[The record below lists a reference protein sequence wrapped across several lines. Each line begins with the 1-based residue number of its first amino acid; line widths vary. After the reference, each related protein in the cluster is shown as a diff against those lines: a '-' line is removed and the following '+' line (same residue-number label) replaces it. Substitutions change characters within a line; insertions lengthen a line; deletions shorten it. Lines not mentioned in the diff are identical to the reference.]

1 MVSELFS
8 NYYNYKMKTIYQY
21 TLILNKIISVDNNKL
36 FTKQK
41 TKESFWTY
49 VINDYMKRYI
59 EGIETNGALLK
70 GFINNKDLT
79 NNKLNK
85 EAMSVVNYFIA
96 NNMVLKI
103 KDYSN
108 EIVLASYILKLAN
121 ELDQATS
128 PYIKNKNNYNTIV
141 INSIEEANK
150 IKYFQLIDDG
160 KKNMGLLIELI
171 KTNVRKERKIFELLT
186 STGSFNRYI
195 DISKDDL
202 YYLTQYNYRVP
213 NLNKFDEFAIKEIYD
228 KKGIDDE
235 FVLISANLISVSL
248 MKLLSA
254 RKKMKVFFL
263 PIRISFFDNE
273 KNIKELSILTKDKIL
288 SKYFKI
294 LINYNEFN
302 LNIQKIL
309 NKYNANCFI
318 YCSKGSK
325 ASDGNKLN
333 DCKNYLISKD
343 FYNNN
348 QDIVS
353 KWERD
358 GMNIIKENFDGLVT
372 DKNLVTE

>member
-121 ELDQATS
+121 EIDQATS